1 MATRRQRRVAEL
13 IHRELSLLLMHQ
25 ARDPRLVGVTIT
37 EVKVTPDLML
47 ARVYF
52 TVLGD
57 AGQDEEALAALERAN
72 GYLRTQLA
80 GQVRL
85 RSVPELVF
93 ELDTSAAYG
102 RRIDELLAQIAES
115 DSPEDGSEPASAH
128 PGVDSGCP
136 MHLDDHA
143 CRA

>member
-13 IHRELSLLLMHQ
+13 VHRELSLLLMHQ
-25 ARDPRLVGVTIT
+25 VRDPRLAGVTIT
-37 EVKVTPDLML
+37 EVRVTPDLML

-57 AGQDEEALAALERAN
+57 TGQDQEALAALERAN

-85 RSVPELVF
+85 RSVPELIF

-102 RRIDELLAQIAES
+102 QRIEELLAQIAES
-115 DSPEDGSEPASAH
+115 DSPEDGSEPT
-128 PGVDSGCP
+128 
-136 MHLDDHA
+136 
-143 CRA
+143 